1 MLAPPRAH
9 RVHDPIRILVW
20 TLAFALFCFAALSG
34 CGGTAGLFGIAST
47 ADLND
52 QAKAL
57 QEFAR
62 QEAQARQ
69 TATHAAIVSSVAP
82 LDEVFPKLSES
93 VAATLANAPY
103 KPTPEIPE
111 LPEEG
116 ALPWWAEEATGIVA
130 TTVLAYFGV
139 NAARDRKRRK
149 RGEPVTPQEA
159 EERKREERMYANL
172 AAEDARRAALEKGA

>member
-1 MLAPPRAH
+1 MKFFGYL
-9 RVHDPIRILVW
+9 IL
-20 TLAFALFCFAALSG
+20 FALVCAVVALAS
-34 CGGTAGLFGIAST
+34 CAST
-47 ADLND
+47 ASVFGLASAADLND
-52 QAKAL
+52 QSKAL
-57 QEFAR
+57 QDFAR
-62 QEAQARQ
+62 AEDAARQ
-69 TATHAAIVSSVAP
+69 SATNAAIVSSVSP
-82 LDEVFPKLSES
+82 LDAVFPKLSES

-103 KPTPEIPE
+103 KPTPDIPE

-139 NAARDRKRRK
+139 NAARDRKRRR

-172 AAEDARRAALEKGA
+172 AAEDARRAELEKVT